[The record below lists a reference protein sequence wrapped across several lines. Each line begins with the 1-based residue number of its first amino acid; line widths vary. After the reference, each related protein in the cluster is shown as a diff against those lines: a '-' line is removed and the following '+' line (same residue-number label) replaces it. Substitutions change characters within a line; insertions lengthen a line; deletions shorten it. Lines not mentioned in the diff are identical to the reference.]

1 MTVDILILGAGWTS
15 TFLVSLCKAEG
26 VTYAT
31 TNRSGEGGV
40 IKFNFPD
47 AADFSKLPDA
57 RTVLV
62 TFPLQ
67 KGWAKRLTDGY
78 ARKANWIALGTT
90 SIWNN
95 DGWNDRHSE
104 HGNTDRSLA
113 EDELDGTVLCL
124 SGLYGG
130 TRDPKNWI
138 TRVAPSKEALK
149 AKASLHLIHGQDV
162 ARSILAVHRKPSPGR
177 WLVTDGR
184 VYDWWDLASAWSP
197 QHAVWVRELM
207 TEGGYRALPR
217 DGSQL
222 GRLLDSREFWIEF
235 GLEPI
240 NGRIEGR

>member
-15 TFLVSLCKAEG
+15 TFLVSQCKAEG

-31 TNRSGEGGV
+31 TNRSGESGA

-95 DGWNDRHSE
+95 DGWNDRNSE
-104 HGNTDRSLA
+104 HGNMDRSLA

-130 TRDPKNWI
+130 TRDPKNWV

-149 AKASLHLIHGQDV
+149 AKVRACVLQSVLITDVLGSGEFASHPRTRCG
-162 ARSILAVHRKPSPGR
+162 AVHPGCTQEALS
-177 WLVTDGR
+177 WTV
-184 VYDWWDLASAWSP
+184 ASHRRSC
-197 QHAVWVRELM
+197 V
-207 TEGGYRALPR
+207 
-217 DGSQL
+217 
-222 GRLLDSREFWIEF
+222 
-235 GLEPI
+235 
-240 NGRIEGR
+240 